1 MGKEPPGGGPVAG
14 MSSALERWAR
24 RAELGRMDDDHDE
37 EASEEDFSPR
47 AEHE

>member
-1 MGKEPPGGGPVAG
+1 MGRELPPGGPVAG

-24 RAELGRMDDDHDE
+24 RAELRRLDDDQCG
-37 EASEEDFSPR
+37 EAAEEDVSPR